1 MMELWGSF
9 KPYNDYEFNSRT
21 PKWAMCIINVVGY
34 YDHTDL
40 LFLNSPAMKS
50 SHFVQKPFFFLLQES
65 KYDLPSIWKFTAQR
79 KYF

>member
-1 MMELWGSF
+1 MELWGSF

-21 PKWAMCIINVVGY
+21 PKWAMCIINEAGY

-40 LFLNSPAMKS
+40 LFLNSPATKS
-50 SHFVQKPFFFLLQES
+50 DHSNKSLFFPLQES
-65 KYDLPSIWKFTAQR
+65 KYDLLGIWKFTAQR